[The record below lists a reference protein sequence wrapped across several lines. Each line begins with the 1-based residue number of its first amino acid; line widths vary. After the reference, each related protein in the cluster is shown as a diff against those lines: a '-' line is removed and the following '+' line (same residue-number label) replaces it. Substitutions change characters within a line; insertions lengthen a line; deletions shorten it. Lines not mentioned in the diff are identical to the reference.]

1 MAKAK
6 TTKKAATEEVAVFV
20 PELTVYEK
28 MGLYEKMTGLKL
40 DKSCPF

>member
-6 TTKKAATEEVAVFV
+6 TTKNAATEKVAVFV

-28 MGLYEKMTGLKL
+28 MGLYEKNDGTKT
-40 DKSCPF
+40 